1 MMKKLIKNL
10 VVCGV
15 ACVVGVAGLV
25 QSAMGVRIRDV
36 ARLST
41 DAPNELE
48 GMGLVL
54 GLKGTGD
61 GGDYT
66 PAMQPLMELM
76 KHFEDPVQYAKDV
89 KDANNVAIVSVT
101 MKIPSVGARA
111 GEQLDVEVTSIGGA
125 KSLKGGRLFIIP
137 MISPQTDRK
146 IVLGWASGD
155 VALEDE
161 SVPTRGIILGGGKL
175 TTSILPKA
183 IQGDFT
189 LVLHPNTANM
199 ETATAVADRINE
211 EVSPQT
217 DGERVAVAVDAT
229 SVHVEIPKVE
239 QSNTTAFVARILALG
254 QLNIT
259 DPAKVYINTKSKTI
273 VFTDEVELSPTMI
286 SQGNMTVTVAS
297 PALPA
302 TPGGAVDPS
311 HPTTATLKDLE
322 TAFNMMKVSPD
333 DRITIV
339 KMLHDTNALKADLQ
353 ME

>member
-1 MMKKLIKNL
+1 MTKWIKNA
-10 VVCGV
+10 VVCGL
-15 ACVVGVAGLV
+15 ACVIAVGGFV
-25 QSAMGVRIRDV
+25 QSSFGVRIRDV

-48 GMGLVL
+48 GMGLVM

-61 GGDYT
+61 GGDYA
-66 PAMQPLMELM
+66 PAMQPLMEMM
-76 KHFEDPVQYAKDV
+76 KHFDDQVQYAKDV
-89 KDANNVAIVSVT
+89 KNANNVAIVSVT
-101 MKIPSVGARA
+101 MKIPSEGARA
-111 GEQLDVEVTSIGGA
+111 GEKLDVEVTSIGGA

-137 MISPQTDRK
+137 MIAPQVNVK
-146 IVLGWASGD
+146 WILGWASGNVVLD
-155 VALEDE
+155 DDT
-161 SVPTRGIILGGGKL
+161 VPTRGIIRGGGVLIKD
-175 TTSILPKA
+175 ILPHA
-183 IQGDFT
+183 VQGEFT
-189 LVLHPNTANM
+189 LVLHPNAATM

-217 DGERVAVAVDAT
+217 DGERVAIAVDAT

-239 QSNTTAFVARILALG
+239 QSNTTAFVARILGLG
-254 QLNIT
+254 QLNIS

-286 SQGNMTVTVAS
+286 SQGTMTVTVAS

-302 TPGGAVDPS
+302 TPGGPVDPA
-311 HPTTATLKDLE
+311 HPTTATLRDLE
-322 TAFNMMKVSPD
+322 TAFNLLKVSPD